1 MSFIEHSKAWVVCDG
16 PACDNEF
23 IWSQAPAYG
32 WTSTGTGG
40 HLCRAVRPGAN
51 NHSCP
56 GVAWV
61 GLYPSELQ
69 RCTCPCH
76 LPEDT

>member
-1 MSFIEHSKAWVVCDG
+1 MGAMPGPIEAPLSLWCP
-16 PACDNEF
+16 PAR
-23 IWSQAPAYG
+23 A
-32 WTSTGTGG
+32 
-40 HLCRAVRPGAN
+40 RAVRPGAN